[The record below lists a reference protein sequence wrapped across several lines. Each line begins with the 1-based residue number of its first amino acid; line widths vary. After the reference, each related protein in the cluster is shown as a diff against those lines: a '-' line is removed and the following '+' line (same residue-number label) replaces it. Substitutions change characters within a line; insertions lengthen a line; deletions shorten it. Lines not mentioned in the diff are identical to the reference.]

1 MRTRIS
7 AFLLALCATMPAI
20 SAGPND
26 PRAVDLWSMYSRD
39 GNCLEIPRCIDG
51 YITRVHK
58 REWMPLYLSDVG
70 VPSNAERIFVVGM
83 LNVTHPA
90 ADTSTCKVFVMFAND
105 EGMADVEARDDR
117 QWVFRVLSHISLR
130 DTQGTPLRPQNGR
143 IWMRYWFSGT
153 GDYDAGYCSYGIRL
167 SVADWD

>member
-90 ADTSTCKVFVMFAND
+90 ADTSTAARPGYNERASTRAARRPSAASTV
-105 EGMADVEARDDR
+105 GMPHSRSSRGVGTTRSDDGE
-117 QWVFRVLSHISLR
+117 SLR
-130 DTQGTPLRPQNGR
+130 LRA
-143 IWMRYWFSGT
+143 SSAT
-153 GDYDAGYCSYGIRL
+153 ASSAL
-167 SVADWD
+167 SASMVKTRSSALSTT